1 MTNDEKTCAIAL
13 TLCEGI
19 GHINAKRLID
29 EMGSATAVFENRL
42 HLRELIP
49 DVSQR
54 LVDMLDNPEAFKRA
68 EKELN
73 FAEKNNI
80 TCLTIK
86 DEHYPSRLR
95 ECEDAPIALFYKG
108 NANMNCLHIIAMVG
122 TRMAT
127 QYGKQFCADFVRDL
141 AFLCPDVVIVSGLA
155 YGIDIHSHRAALDNH
170 LPTIGVLAHG
180 LDRIYPSQ
188 HRQTAT
194 EMLSNGGLLTEF
206 LTGTEPDAYN
216 FISRNRIVAGMTDAT
231 IVVESAIKGGSLVTA
246 SLANTYNRDCFAVP
260 GKINDEKSIGC
271 NHLIRDS
278 KASLITNAE
287 DFVNAMGWQTTP
299 AKPEAIQRNLFVDL
313 TDDEAMVVN
322 LLQQRGDLHVNTLTV
337 EANMPIHQL
346 TSLLFGLEMKGVVK
360 ALVGGV
366 YHLLA

>member
-1 MTNDEKTCAIAL
+1 MTNDERICAIAL

-29 EMGSATAVFENRL
+29 EVGSATAVFENRF

-49 DVSQR
+49 DINQR
-54 LVDMLDNPEAFKRA
+54 LVDMLDNPNAFKRA

-73 FAEKNNI
+73 FADKNNI

-95 ECEDAPIALFYKG
+95 ECEDAPIALFFKG
-108 NANMNCLHIIAMVG
+108 NADMNRLHIIAMVG

-127 QYGKQFCADFVRDL
+127 PYGKQFCADFVRDL
-141 AFLCPDVVIVSGLA
+141 AALCPDVVIVSGLA
-155 YGIDIHSHRAALDNH
+155 YGIDIHSHRAALANH

-180 LDRIYPSQ
+180 LDRLYPYH
-188 HRQTAT
+188 HRQTAK
-194 EMLSNGGLLTEF
+194 EMISNGGLLTEY
-206 LTGTEPDAYN
+206 LTETNPDPFN
-216 FISRNRIVAGMTDAT
+216 FVERNRIVAGMTDAT
-231 IVVESAIKGGSLVTA
+231 IVVESALKGGSLITA
-246 SLANTYNRDCFAVP
+246 SLANSYNRDCFAVP
-260 GKINDEKSIGC
+260 
-271 NHLIRDS
+271 
-278 KASLITNAE
+278 AE
-287 DFVNAMGWQTTP
+287 DFINAMGWQTTS
-299 AKPEAIQRNLFVDL
+299 AKPEAIQRNLFVEL
-313 TDDEAMVVN
+313 SDEEALVVKI
-322 LLQQRGDLHVNTLTV
+322 LQQRGDLHINTLTV

-346 TSLLFGLEMKGVVK
+346 TSMLFGLEMKGVVK

>member
-1 MTNDEKTCAIAL
+1 MTNDERVCAIAL

-29 EMGSATAVFENRL
+29 EMGSASAVFENRF

-49 DVSQR
+49 DINQR
-54 LVDMLDNPEAFKRA
+54 LVDMLDNPNAFKRA

-73 FAEKNNI
+73 FADKNNI

-95 ECEDAPIALFYKG
+95 ECEDAPIALFFKG
-108 NANMNCLHIIAMVG
+108 NVDMNCLHIIAMVG

-127 QYGKQFCADFVRDL
+127 IYGKQFCAEFVRDL
-141 AFLCPDVVIVSGLA
+141 AVLCPDVIIVSGLA

-180 LDRIYPSQ
+180 LDRIYPPA
-188 HRQTAT
+188 HRQTAK
-194 EMLSNGGLLTEF
+194 EMLNNGGLLTEF
-206 LTGTEPDAYN
+206 LTGTEPDPYN

-260 GKINDEKSIGC
+260 GRINDDKSRGC
-271 NHLIRDS
+271 NNLIRDN
-278 KASLITNAE
+278 KASLITNTE
-287 DFVNAMGWQTTP
+287 DFVNAMGWQTTS

-313 TDDEAMVVN
+313 TDDETMVVN

-346 TSLLFGLEMKGVVK
+346 TSMLFGLEMKGVVK

>member
-1 MTNDEKTCAIAL
+1 M
-13 TLCEGI
+13 
-19 GHINAKRLID
+19 
-29 EMGSATAVFENRL
+29 NRL
-42 HLRELIP
+42 HV
-49 DVSQR
+49 VS
-54 LVDMLDNPEAFKRA
+54 
-68 EKELN
+68 
-73 FAEKNNI
+73 
-80 TCLTIK
+80 
-86 DEHYPSRLR
+86 
-95 ECEDAPIALFYKG
+95 
-108 NANMNCLHIIAMVG
+108 MVG

-141 AFLCPDVVIVSGLA
+141 SALCPDVMIVSGLA
-155 YGIDIHSHRAALDNH
+155 YGIDIHSHRAAIANH

-206 LTGTEPDAYN
+206 LTDTEPEAYN
-216 FISRNRIVAGMTDAT
+216 FVSRNRIVAGMTDAT

-260 GKINDEKSIGC
+260 GRINDEKSKGC
-271 NHLIRDS
+271 NYLIRDS

-287 DFVNAMGWQTTP
+287 DFINAMGWQTP
-299 AKPEAIQRNLFVDL
+299 SAKPDAIQRNLFVDL
-313 TDDEAMVVN
+313 TEEEALVVN
-322 LLQQRGDLHVNTLTV
+322 LLQQRCDLHVNTLTV
-337 EANMPIHQL
+337 ETNMPIHQL

>member
-13 TLCEGI
+13 TLCEGV

-29 EMGSATAVFENRL
+29 EMGSAAAVFENRL

-49 DVSQR
+49 DISQR
-54 LVDMLDNPEAFKRA
+54 LVDMLDCPDAFKRA
-68 EKELN
+68 EKELD
-73 FAEKNNI
+73 FVEKNQI

-86 DEHYPSRLR
+86 DENYPSRLR
-95 ECEDAPIALFYKG
+95 ECDDAPIVLFFKG
-108 NANMNCLHIIAMVG
+108 NADMNRLHVVSMVG

-141 AFLCPDVVIVSGLA
+141 ASLCPDVMIVSGLA
-155 YGIDIHSHRAALDNH
+155 YGIDIHSHRAAMDNH

-180 LDRIYPSQ
+180 LDRIYPYHHQ
-188 HRQTAT
+188 QTAK

-206 LTGTEPDAYN
+206 LTGTEPEAYN
-216 FISRNRIVAGMTDAT
+216 FVSRNRIVAGMTDAT

-260 GKINDEKSIGC
+260 GRINDEKSKGC
-271 NHLIRDS
+271 NYLIRDS

-287 DFVNAMGWQTTP
+287 DFINAMGWQTP
-299 AKPEAIQRNLFVDL
+299 SAKPDAIQRNLFVDL
-313 TDDEAMVVN
+313 TEEEALVVN

-337 EANMPIHQL
+337 ETNMPIHQL

>member
-13 TLCEGI
+13 TLCEGV

-29 EMGSATAVFENRL
+29 EVGSASAVFENRL

-54 LVDMLDNPEAFKRA
+54 LVNMLDCPDAFKRA

-73 FAEKNNI
+73 FVEKNHI

-86 DEHYPSRLR
+86 DENYPSRLR
-95 ECEDAPIALFYKG
+95 ECEDAPIVLFFKG
-108 NANMNCLHIIAMVG
+108 NADLNRLHMVSMVG

-141 AFLCPDVVIVSGLA
+141 SALCPDATIVSGLA
-155 YGIDIHSHRAALDNH
+155 YGIDVHSHRAAIDNH
-170 LPTIGVLAHG
+170 LTTIGVLAHG

-188 HRQTAT
+188 HRQIAK

-206 LTGTEPDAYN
+206 LTDTEPDAYN
-216 FISRNRIVAGMTDAT
+216 FISRNRIVAGMTDVT
-231 IVVESAIKGGSLVTA
+231 IVVESASKGGSLITA

-260 GKINDEKSIGC
+260 GRINDEKSKGC
-271 NHLIRDS
+271 NHLIRDN

-287 DFVNAMGWQTTP
+287 DFVNAMGWQTP
-299 AKPEAIQRNLFVDL
+299 SAKPEAIQRNLFVDL
-313 TDDEAMVVN
+313 TDEETLVVN

>member
-19 GHINAKRLID
+19 GHINAKRLI
-29 EMGSATAVFENRL
+29 EELGSASAVFENRL

-86 DEHYPSRLR
+86 DEDYPSRLR
-95 ECEDAPIALFYKG
+95 ECEDAPLVLYFKG
-108 NANMNCLHIIAMVG
+108 NANMNSLHVVSMVG

-127 QYGKQFCADFVRDL
+127 PYGKQFCDNFIKDL
-141 AFLCPDVVIVSGLA
+141 ASLCPDVIIVSGLA
-155 YGIDIHSHRAALDNH
+155 YGIDIHSHRAALANH

-180 LDRIYPSQ
+180 LDRIYPYHHS
-188 HRQTAT
+188 QTAT
-194 EMLSNGGLLTEF
+194 EMLSNGGLLTEY
-206 LTGTEPDAYN
+206 LSGTNPDAYN
-216 FISRNRIVAGMTDAT
+216 FVSRNRIVAGMADAT
-231 IVVESAIKGGSLVTA
+231 IVVESAIKGGSLITA

-260 GKINDEKSIGC
+260 GRINDEKSKGC
-271 NHLIRDS
+271 NYLIRDN
-278 KASLITNAE
+278 KASLITNTE
-287 DFVNAMGWQTTP
+287 DFINAMGWQSPSTR
-299 AKPEAIQRNLFVDL
+299 PEAIQRNLFVDL
-313 TDDEAMVVN
+313 TDEETLVVN
-322 LLQQRGDLHVNTLTV
+322 LLLQRGDLHINSLTV
-337 EANMPIHQL
+337 EANMPIHKL
-346 TSLLFGLEMKGVVK
+346 TSLLFNLEMKGVVK

>member
-13 TLCEGI
+13 TLCEGV

-29 EMGSATAVFENRL
+29 EMGSASAVFENRL
-42 HLRELIP
+42 HLCELIP

-54 LVDMLDNPEAFKRA
+54 LVDILDCPEAFKRA
-68 EKELN
+68 EKELD
-73 FAEKNNI
+73 FVEKNNI

-86 DEHYPSRLR
+86 DENYPSRLR
-95 ECEDAPIALFYKG
+95 ECEDAPVVLFFKGIANLNG
-108 NANMNCLHIIAMVG
+108 LHMVSMVG

-141 AFLCPDVVIVSGLA
+141 AALCPDVMIVSGLA

-260 GKINDEKSIGC
+260 GRINDEKSKGC
-271 NHLIRDS
+271 NHLIRDN

-287 DFVNAMGWQTTP
+287 DFVNAMGWQASS

-313 TDDEAMVVN
+313 TDEETLVVN